1 MFLKKVRYENRI
13 YTEKGN
19 YLSFMGNIVLIDF
32 KRIIVD
38 FSSRSISKEKFKFYY
53 HKSMEKLKQ

>member
-38 FSSRSISKEKFKFYY
+38 SSSRSTFIEKFKFYY
-53 HKSMEKLKQ
+53 HNRMEKSKQ